1 MPRWLKRMLIGLG
14 ALALLAIALVIAA
27 DRWVGSVAAPFV
39 SARLEDCPAA
49 PVALVLGTA
58 RETNGRPNAFY
69 TARLEAAA
77 DLFHRRKVRAILV
90 SGDNSRPEYDEPG
103 AMKADLVALGV
114 PARFVTCDFA
124 GFRTLDSVVRASEV
138 FSQRRFIVVSQRFH
152 VERAVFLARGYGLE
166 AFGFA
171 ASDVGGHAG
180 RAVRAR
186 EVLARGQALLDAW
199 VLGTR
204 PKFLGEPVTVRL
216 RPAQPE

>member
-14 ALALLAIALVIAA
+14 ALAVLAIVLVIAG
-27 DRWVGSVAAPFV
+27 DWWVGHAAAPFV
-39 SARLEDCPAA
+39 FTRLQDLPSA

-58 RETNGRPNAFY
+58 RETNGHPNAFY
-69 TARLEAAA
+69 TARLVAAA
-77 DLFHRRKVRAILV
+77 DLFHHRKVRAILV
-90 SGDNSRPEYDEPG
+90 SGDNSRPDYDEPG
-103 AMKADLVALGV
+103 AMKADLVRRGV
-114 PARFVTCDFA
+114 PARYVTCDFA

-138 FSQRRFIVVSQRFH
+138 FGQRRFIVVSQRFH

-171 ASDVGGHAG
+171 ASDVGGPAG

-186 EVLARGQALLDAW
+186 EVLARCQALLDSW

-204 PKFLGEPVTVRL
+204 PRFLGEPVAVPL
-216 RPAQPE
+216 RPERPE